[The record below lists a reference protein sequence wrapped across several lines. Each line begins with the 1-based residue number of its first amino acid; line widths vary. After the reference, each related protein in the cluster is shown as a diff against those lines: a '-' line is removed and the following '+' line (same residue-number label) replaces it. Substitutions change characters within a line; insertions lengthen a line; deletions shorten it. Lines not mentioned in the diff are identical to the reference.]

1 MKKNHRHDRIRK
13 NPRTKPNPFRII
25 VIILLIAAGGVM
37 LFRYIG
43 LSKTLSSIATKT
55 NPSVTI
61 SLIPPSITAIV
72 KKNETISVYID
83 TDNHTVSAVDLTVL
97 FDPKILRIDDVA
109 PGDFFVDPTVL
120 IERIDNTSGTLTYAI
135 GSLKPKKGT
144 GKVVTLTLAGRRAGT
159 THITITENTKVA
171 AIGAGSTNV
180 LATRKGAVLTISAP

>member
-1 MKKNHRHDRIRK
+1 MTTRKKQSVNW
-13 NPRTKPNPFRII
+13 RII
-25 VIILLIAAGGVM
+25 AIVLTIALIAGIVW
-37 LFRYIG
+37 YKQPKTINDV
-43 LSKTLSSIATKT
+43 TLSMVPNAMSALRGQKNTISIAIET
-55 NPSVTI
+55 NS
-61 SLIPPSITAIV
+61 
-72 KKNETISVYID
+72 N
-83 TDNHTVSAVDLTVL
+83 TVSAVDLTVS

-171 AIGAGSTNV
+171 ATGAGSTNV